1 MCPNRLIEIMCAMS
15 SLQQQQEKTQN
26 MYVHN
31 QIVRLFI
38 FCYPRPKLFT
48 RLPAGKKW
56 MKKRKRATLKSW
68 PQSPW
73 ICLRLDLKFTI
84 KSLANRHSQP
94 DGTEE
99 NRKKQKGEE
108 PGEIDAKSSKMFP
121 MQMLPPAT
129 PVLPMI
135 SINCAQKG
143 ECQLRF
149 GQRTPESDYYDKILF
164 WSGL

>member
-15 SLQQQQEKTQN
+15 SLQQQQEQTQN

-56 MKKRKRATLKSW
+56 MKRRKRATLKSW

-99 NRKKQKGEE
+99 NRKREKGRRTRGNRCQKFKNVSY
-108 PGEIDAKSSKMFP
+108 ANA
-121 MQMLPPAT
+121 PPRYAGSPNDT
-129 PVLPMI
+129 YKLCPKRRVPAAIRAEDSRERL
-135 SINCAQKG
+135 
-143 ECQLRF
+143 L
-149 GQRTPESDYYDKILF
+149 
-164 WSGL
+164 W